1 VRTDFAKAQM
11 GAEPRGRLDPWFI
24 PSVVAN
30 QSVFHKALKAV
41 RGATFTGRPHF
52 FQPRGPIRQGG
63 QQIPGV
69 CFIARNPGETF
80 KGIGCLQWLPG
91 GRGSKTGS
99 PKGSKNSKRVAVPVR
114 IVHGSKKEI
123 SRKTVTLDTARAKL
137 LFQGRVVLAG
147 ATVAT
152 VPENPASLVS
162 GDQLANDVSSHPL
175 AKSEGPTARRD
186 VAFQCGEGVVKPP
199 LCGPAK
205 GLIPG
210 ETSS

>member
-1 VRTDFAKAQM
+1 M
-11 GAEPRGRLDPWFI
+11 
-24 PSVVAN
+24 
-30 QSVFHKALKAV
+30 
-41 RGATFTGRPHF
+41 
-52 FQPRGPIRQGG
+52 
-63 QQIPGV
+63 
-69 CFIARNPGETF
+69 
-80 KGIGCLQWLPG
+80 
-91 GRGSKTGS
+91 
-99 PKGSKNSKRVAVPVR
+99 
-114 IVHGSKKEI
+114 
-123 SRKTVTLDTARAKL
+123 TLDTARAKL

-205 GLIPG
+205 GPHSRRNFIVNIHNDEG
-210 ETSS
+210 FASAKRGV